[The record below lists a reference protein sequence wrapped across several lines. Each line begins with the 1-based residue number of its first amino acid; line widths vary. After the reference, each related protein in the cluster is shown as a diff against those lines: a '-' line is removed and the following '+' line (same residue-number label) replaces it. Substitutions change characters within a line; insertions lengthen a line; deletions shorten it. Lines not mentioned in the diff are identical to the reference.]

1 MAAGR
6 RGVGRPAAGGRRRLR
21 ADEGGDE
28 KATGASTTPKA
39 QAPRTD
45 TGTTPRTEA
54 QAPPTAGQQG
64 TPGSPQTTTP
74 GTPGTSKPASGGGAQ
89 LNRQGFALMNRGDYD
104 GAIPILQKAVASYPT
119 DSKDLNY
126 GFALY
131 NLGRSLRLAG
141 RPAEAVPI
149 LERRLAIPNQTKT
162 VTKELEEAKK
172 AAG

>member
-1 MAAGR
+1 
-6 RGVGRPAAGGRRRLR
+6 
-21 ADEGGDE
+21 
-28 KATGASTTPKA
+28 
-39 QAPRTD
+39 
-45 TGTTPRTEA
+45 
-54 QAPPTAGQQG
+54 
-64 TPGSPQTTTP
+64 
-74 GTPGTSKPASGGGAQ
+74 
-89 LNRQGFALMNRGDYD
+89 MNRGDYD

-119 DSKDLNY
+119 DSKDLDY

-172 AAG
+172 AAQ